1 MDAYHHVPCPLVTF
15 FDIRALLIKNSD
27 SGRSMNLLKNLL
39 NASLEDCHQRL
50 QNVKSVSVRK
60 GEKSNDANDAQ
71 LHKSMLQVQV
81 SAPVSS

>member
-1 MDAYHHVPCPLVTF
+1 M
-15 FDIRALLIKNSD
+15 S
-27 SGRSMNLLKNLL
+27 LLKNLL

-50 QNVKSVSVRK
+50 QNVKSVRESK
-60 GEKSNDANDAQ
+60 GKKSNDANDAQ

>member
-1 MDAYHHVPCPLVTF
+1 M
-15 FDIRALLIKNSD
+15 S
-27 SGRSMNLLKNLL
+27 LLKNLL